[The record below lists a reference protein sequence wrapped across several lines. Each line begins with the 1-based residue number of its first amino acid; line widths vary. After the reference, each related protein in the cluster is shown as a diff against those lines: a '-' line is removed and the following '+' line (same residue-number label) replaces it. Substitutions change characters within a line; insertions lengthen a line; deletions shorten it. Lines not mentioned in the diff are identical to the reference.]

1 MNGTL
6 HVGHAFSDSKVEFMV
21 GYERMQGKRV
31 LWPQGYHCTGLPI
44 KASADKIAKEIKLFG
59 QEFENYKEDEEVA
72 VEQPAGGAK
81 PVQVKSEDVTK
92 FKATKGKANAKTIKM
107 KYQFQIME
115 AVGIPRNEIHRFAD
129 AHYWLEFFP
138 PLCKRDLSA
147 LGCRIDWRRQFVTTD
162 ANPYYDAFVRWQM
175 TRLREMNKIKFG
187 KRYTIYSIKDGQP
200 CMDHDRSDG
209 EGVGP
214 QEYTA
219 LKLKVLEWS
228 AKAAEAVKGKL
239 PEGANIFF
247 VPATLRPETMYGQTA
262 CYVGPK
268 LTYGIYQASENDYY
282 VIGDRAARNMAFQG
296 LLKDNGAAPKS
307 LVDIQGSDC
316 IGTLVNAPLS
326 LHANGI
332 RILPM
337 DTVLETKGT
346 GVVTS
351 VPSDSPDDYATVR
364 ELAKKAD
371 YYGIQKEWAELEIFP
386 IISTPTY
393 GDICAKTLV
402 EQLKIASP
410 KDTKPLA
417 EAKELAYKEG
427 FYQGTILVGKYKGE
441 KVETAKPKV
450 RADLIAAGEAF
461 PYAEPEGQV
470 VSRSGDKCIVALM
483 DQWYLDY
490 GEAKWRD
497 QAIDWVQTGLNTYSN
512 ETKNAFI
519 GVLNWLNQWACA
531 RTYGLGSK
539 LPFDTN
545 FLVESLSDST
555 IYMAYYTLVPW
566 LHTDLFGRAKG
577 KGDISAEQ
585 MIDEVWDYVF
595 CRRELSDEILEKS
608 KISKATLEGMRRDF
622 EYWYPLDVRV
632 SGKDLIPNHLTFFLY
647 NHIAFFS
654 QEYWPQGI
662 RANGHLMLNGAKMSK
677 STGNFMTLDD
687 TVKKYGADAA
697 RIALADAGD
706 GNTDANFEEDVADN
720 GVLRLFNNRE
730 WIEEVSKDTELRT
743 GPLNS
748 YQDALFDNEMNVL
761 VAEAKKEYTETNYK
775 LALKAAWFDFT
786 SARDFYREA
795 CAGAG
800 IKMHKDLIF
809 RYFELQAL
817 VLVVIAPHW
826 CEWIWLEILKKP
838 QSIQLAQWPE
848 VPAANL
854 GLSAARDYVR
864 QTSSNVNSAE
874 AAQLK
879 KKAKGK
885 ETAYDPKKPKMLTI
899 FTSDKYPAWQEKY
912 IELLREHWDTTSKSL
927 ANDKDFNDK
936 IKKGGEAKKAMPF
949 VKQLQKRL
957 EAGEDASVVLER
969 KLGFDEQKTLL
980 EMVSGLKRTTGFTKI
995 VVVHVIEGTK
1005 KGKDLTDGGKEIDIT
1020 SPLGDNA
1027 VPGAPSYLFENYE
1040 A

>member
-1 MNGTL
+1 MQTPTT
-6 HVGHAFSDSKVEFMV
+6 MV
-21 GYERMQGKRV
+21 SIREVTRALLV
-31 LWPQGYHCTGLPI
+31 CSGL
-44 KASADKIAKEIKLFG
+44 
-59 QEFENYKEDEEVA
+59 
-72 VEQPAGGAK
+72 
-81 PVQVKSEDVTK
+81 
-92 FKATKGKANAKTIKM
+92 TKGT
-107 KYQFQIME
+107 Q
-115 AVGIPRNEIHRFAD
+115 
-129 AHYWLEFFP
+129 
-138 PLCKRDLSA
+138 
-147 LGCRIDWRRQFVTTD
+147 
-162 ANPYYDAFVRWQM
+162 AFIRWQM

-219 LKLKVLEWS
+219 LKLKVLEW
-228 AKAAEAVKGKL
+228 APKAAEAIKGKL
-239 PEGANIFF
+239 PDGANIFF
-247 VPATLRPETMYGQTA
+247 VPATLRPETMYGQTS

-268 LTYGIYQASENDYY
+268 LTYGVYQASENEYY
-282 VIGDRAARNMAFQG
+282 IIGDRAARNMAFQG
-296 LLKDNGAAPKS
+296 LLKENGGIPKP
-307 LVDIQGSDC
+307 LAELQGLDC

-326 LHANGI
+326 MHKDGV

-364 ELAKKAD
+364 ELAKKSD
-371 YYGIQKEWAELEIFP
+371 FYGIQKEWAELEIFP
-386 IISTPTY
+386 IISTPSY

-402 EQLKIASP
+402 EKLKIASP

-427 FYQGTILVGKYKGE
+427 FYQGTMLVGEYKGE
-441 KVETAKPKV
+441 KVEVAKPKV

-461 PYAEPEGQV
+461 AYAEPEGQV

-490 GEAKWRD
+490 GEEKWRD
-497 QAIDWVQTGLNTYSN
+497 QAIDWVQHGLNTYSA

-566 LHTDLFGRAKG
+566 LHTDLFGRSQG
-577 KGDISAEQ
+577 KGRISAEQ

-595 CRRELSDEILEKS
+595 CRRELTDEILEKS
-608 KISKATLEGMRRDF
+608 KIPKATLEGMRRDF
-622 EYWYPLDVRV
+622 EYWYPLDVRI

-654 QEYWPQGI
+654 QEYWPRGI

-730 WIEEVSKDTELRT
+730 WIEEVSKDPDLRT

-748 YQDALFDNEMNVL
+748 FQDVLFDNEMNVL

-795 CAGAG
+795 CNGAG
-800 IKMHKDLIF
+800 IKMHRDLIF

-826 CEWIWLEILKKP
+826 SEWIWQNILKKS

-848 VPAANL
+848 VPAENV

-864 QTSSNVNSAE
+864 QTSSNINSAE

-879 KKAKGK
+879 KRAKGK
-885 ETAYDPKKPKMLTI
+885 ETAYDPKKPKMLTLVNL
-899 FTSDKYPAWQEKY
+899 SSPYPSS
-912 IELLREHWDTTSKSL
+912 T
-927 ANDKDFNDK
+927 
-936 IKKGGEAKKAMPF
+936 
-949 VKQLQKRL
+949 
-957 EAGEDASVVLER
+957 
-969 KLGFDEQKTLL
+969 
-980 EMVSGLKRTTGFTKI
+980 
-995 VVVHVIEGTK
+995 
-1005 KGKDLTDGGKEIDIT
+1005 
-1020 SPLGDNA
+1020 
-1027 VPGAPSYLFENYE
+1027 
-1040 A
+1040 